1 MRACANGFDGW
12 EVFMN
17 RIVLAIMI
25 CFFLAIPVTA
35 GSKVE
40 ERLENA
46 AIVLDEILT
55 TPDNIPRNILDM
67 SVCVVVFPSV
77 KKLAIGL
84 GGSYGRGAMV
94 CRGGEKFRGPWGAPT
109 MMALEG
115 GSVGLQLGG
124 QSTDFVLLV
133 MYPGGADSLLDGKV
147 KLGVDAAA
155 AAGPKGG
162 TVTVEPEAWMNAQ
175 ILSYSRSRGLFGGI
189 SLRGSTLRP
198 DNDANKDLYGKKT
211 KAREVV
217 RSGNVKPP
225 DAAKGLVDCLEKA
238 SPGSFAL

>member
-1 MRACANGFDGW
+1 MH
-12 EVFMN
+12 
-17 RIVLAIMI
+17 RIALAIMM
-25 CFFLAIPVTA
+25 CFFVAIPVTA
-35 GSKVE
+35 GSKVD
-40 ERLENA
+40 ERLEDA
-46 AIVLDEILT
+46 ATVLDEILT
-55 TPDNIPRNILDM
+55 TPDNIPRNVLNM

-77 KKLAIGL
+77 KKLAIGF

-94 CRGGEKFRGPWGAPT
+94 CRSGEKFRGPWGAPT

-115 GSVGLQLGG
+115 ASVGLQLGG
-124 QSTDFVLLV
+124 QASDFVLLV
-133 MYPGGADSLLDGKV
+133 MYPAGEDSLLDGKV

-162 TVTVEPEAWMNAQ
+162 TVTVDPEAWMNAQ

-198 DNDANKDLYGKKT
+198 DNDANKELYGKKI

-225 DAAKGLVDCLEKA
+225 DAAKDLVNCLEKA